1 MIKKIKKGK
10 KIKLSKN
17 FWSDEWDCH
26 CSHRDCTHTFISTDL
41 VKELQ
46 KKRSE
51 WKRAIVLSSGYR
63 CPYWNKKKGGARKS
77 QHLLGTAADIAVAGK
92 SHPGSQIT
100 VRTLMDSVVT
110 RSTVSHMSMSEVAK
124 NSDGRSGKC
133 LPKK

>member
-92 SHPGSQIT
+92 SPSWVADNCEDFNGLGRYPKHGFT
-100 VRTLMDSVVT
+100 HVDVR
-110 RSTVSHMSMSEVAK
+110 
-124 NSDGRSGKC
+124 GGK
-133 LPKK
+133 KQRWKER